1 MRFAALV
8 GGSMTLV
15 AGLLVAV
22 FIGVQLLGSSSQ
34 AVGPASGPDDGDS
47 EAIRVMEIAVERVKE
62 DGSGPVSSSVAI
74 KIKTLA
80 APELPDSKP
89 TTVGVLV
96 DSNADGI
103 TVGTGSIEA
112 DLRVEMKHGED
123 PVRDVTLSHSG
134 PEVNVVVDS
143 GTTFYQEVTDIP
155 SFHDFQG
162 DIPDGDITIQQEVLL
177 VGSLDGI
184 GDGDAVEVQVWG
196 EPQGDDLVA
205 DVVVY
210 RIVDEL

>member
-1 MRFAALV
+1 MRLLALM

-22 FIGVQLLGSSSQ
+22 FMGVQLLSSSSQ
-34 AVGPASGPDDGDS
+34 AVGPATGPDDGDS
-47 EAIRVMEIAVERVKE
+47 EAIRVMEIAVEKVMD

-74 KIKTLA
+74 KIKTMP

-89 TTVGVLV
+89 VTVGVLV
-96 DSNADGI
+96 DSDADGI
-103 TVGTGSIEA
+103 IVGTGSIEA
-112 DLRVEMKHGED
+112 DLRVEIKHGED

-134 PEVNVVVDS
+134 PEVNVIVNSDTV
-143 GTTFYQEVTDIP
+143 FYREVTDIP
-155 SFHDFQG
+155 NFEDFQG
-162 DIPDGDITIQQEVLL
+162 DIPDGEITIQQEVVL

-184 GDGDAVEVQVWG
+184 SDGDAVEVQVWG
-196 EPQGDDLVA
+196 EQQGDDLVA